1 MAGIPH
7 IMKCGRCGK
16 DNDKVIDSR
25 TSKDGFSIRRRRE
38 CLDCSNRF
46 TTYEQLEQ
54 TTMLIA
60 KQSGIREPFDRG
72 KLLNGF
78 LKACEKRPVGLHVIE
93 QAVDEIVSALRSESV
108 REIPTNSIGAMVME
122 KLKEIDHIAY
132 VRFASVYRQFEDVGE
147 FLEEIRSLDPEAT
160 EKHRS
165 EVLQAELFSEA

>member
-78 LKACEKRPVGLHVIE
+78 LKACEKRPGRP
-93 QAVDEIVSALRSESV
+93 AR
-108 REIPTNSIGAMVME
+108 
-122 KLKEIDHIAY
+122 
-132 VRFASVYRQFEDVGE
+132 
-147 FLEEIRSLDPEAT
+147 
-160 EKHRS
+160 HR
-165 EVLQAELFSEA
+165 AGGG